1 MKKFKK
7 IIAMGCAAVMAVSA
21 MSMSAFAAET
31 ITPPT
36 LRESYVNGQVVYTA
50 VIAPGEILATSELRA
65 AGIDVLPESGY
76 TGRCYSG
83 SFKCFEAIG
92 SNLNVWVQNNG
103 SHDVIA
109 TLTPPVG
116 SDQYE
121 YVAPGDSGETFRL
134 KSKNGGLSGTYYLEV
149 EDTRGDS
156 YSINVITKARQF

>member
-1 MKKFKK
+1 M
-7 IIAMGCAAVMAVSA
+7 
-21 MSMSAFAAET
+21 T
-31 ITPPT
+31 
-36 LRESYVNGQVVYTA
+36 YVL
-50 VIAPGEILATSELRA
+50 I
-65 AGIDVLPESGY
+65 PESGY

-83 SFKCFEAIG
+83 SFQCFESIG

-109 TLTPPVG
+109 TLTPPAG

-121 YVAPGDSGETFRL
+121 YVSPGDSGETFRL

-156 YSINVITKARQF
+156 YSINVTTKARQF